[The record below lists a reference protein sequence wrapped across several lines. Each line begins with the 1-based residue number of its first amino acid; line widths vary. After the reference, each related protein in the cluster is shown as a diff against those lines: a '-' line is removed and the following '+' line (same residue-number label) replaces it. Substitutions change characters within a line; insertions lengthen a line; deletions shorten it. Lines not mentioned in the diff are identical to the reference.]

1 MVAVPTVVC
10 HTEHMLTPRQREV
23 LAIIERDPLVTQAQ
37 LAAELG
43 ITRSAVA
50 GHVRQLT
57 ALGVVRGRGYLL
69 NEPDYVCVVGGAN
82 IDIEGRAPTSLQY
95 GDSTIGTVHKSPGGV
110 ARNVAENLA
119 RLGLATRLIT
129 ARGLDRD
136 GDWLHDET
144 SKAGVD
150 MADTL
155 VCPGYDTAR
164 YVAIVAHNGELTAG
178 INDMGILDQ
187 LSPQALDER
196 RATIAHAAVLVTDC
210 NLGEASLQHLPT
222 LAPQTPLFVD
232 PVSTAK
238 AGRVIPLLASIHTIK
253 PNRAE
258 AAILTDTSISD
269 EASLRKAAAKLLEH
283 GIQQVVVSLGR
294 DGLYYAAPST
304 SGFLRPPR
312 RTAASVIGAGDAL
325 MAGLVWGYLRGL
337 PLRDAAEFG
346 LAAAALAASSPRT
359 VAPEMTPDNVQDLLQ
374 EAAS

>member
-1 MVAVPTVVC
+1 
-10 HTEHMLTPRQREV
+10 MLTSRQREV
-23 LAIIERDPLVTQAQ
+23 LAIIQRDPLVTQHQ

-50 GHVRQLT
+50 GHIRQLT
-57 ALGVVRGRGYLL
+57 ALGAVRGRGYLL
-69 NEPDYVCVVGGAN
+69 NEPDYVCVIGGAN
-82 IDIEGRAPTSLQY
+82 IDIEGRAPGSLQY

-110 ARNVAENLA
+110 ARNIAENLA
-119 RLGLATRLIT
+119 RLDLATRLIT

-144 SKAGVD
+144 TRAGVD

-164 YVAIVAHNGELTAG
+164 YVAVAGANGDLIAG
-178 INDMGILDQ
+178 INDMGVLDQ
-187 LSPQALDER
+187 LGVPALEER
-196 RATIAHAAVLVTDC
+196 RDTIAHAAVLVTDC
-210 NLGEASLQHLPT
+210 NLSESSLQHLPT

-232 PVSTAK
+232 PVSTTK

-258 AAILTDTSISD
+258 ASILTGNPISD
-269 EASLRKAAAKLLEH
+269 RSSLRAAASKLLDH

-294 DGLYYAAPST
+294 DGLYYAAPSA

-312 RTAASVIGAGDAL
+312 RPAASVTGAGDAL

-337 PLRDAAEFG
+337 RLRDAAEFG

-359 VAPEMTPDNVQDLLQ
+359 VAPEMTPDNVHSLLQ
-374 EAAS
+374 EVPS